1 MTPDP
6 LFFSSP
12 AAFRRWLHSHHRTAS
27 EVWVGYH
34 RKDTGVPTLTWAESV
49 DEALCF
55 GWIDGIRKKIDD
67 TRYTNRFTPRKNN
80 RWSAI
85 NIARAQALIESGR
98 MKPAGLEAFEA
109 RDEKTSGYSVRARA
123 GISLDKPLDTRFRA
137 NGAAWTFFQ
146 AQPAGYRRNAI
157 WFVMDAKQVATRTR
171 RLDELIA
178 ASAAGVRLG
187 AMRGLKDA
195 GG

>member
-6 LFFSSP
+6 IYFPSP
-12 AAFRRWLHSHHRTAS
+12 AAFRRWLQSHHRTAS

-34 RKDTGVPTLTWAESV
+34 RKDSGVPSLTWGESV
-49 DEALCF
+49 DEALCY

-85 NIARAQALIESGR
+85 NIARANALIERGR
-98 MKPAGLEAFEA
+98 MRPAGLKAFES
-109 RDEKTSGYSVRARA
+109 RDEQKSGYSIGARA
-123 GISLDKPLDTRFRA
+123 GLPLAPALEKRFRA
-137 NGAAWTFFQ
+137 NRTAWAFFE

-157 WFVMDAKQVATRTR
+157 WFVMDAKQEATRTR

-187 AMRGLKDA
+187 ALRSQKSASG
-195 GG
+195 